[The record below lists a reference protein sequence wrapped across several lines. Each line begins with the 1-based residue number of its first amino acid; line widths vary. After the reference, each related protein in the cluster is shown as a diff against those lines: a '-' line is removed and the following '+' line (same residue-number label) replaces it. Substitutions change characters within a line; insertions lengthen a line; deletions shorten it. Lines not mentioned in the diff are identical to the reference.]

1 MLDKYSMFH
10 GWPLNNWDSFMCVY
24 SKCYKFNPAKHTLQ
38 LYEKGLKVSAEVT
51 RDMKA
56 QISNLL
62 SLLWV
67 RLKKRACGIKE

>member
-1 MLDKYSMFH
+1 
-10 GWPLNNWDSFMCVY
+10 MCVY

-62 SLLWV
+62 KSPV
-67 RLKKRACGIKE
+67 GQIKEKSIAASKSNYLW